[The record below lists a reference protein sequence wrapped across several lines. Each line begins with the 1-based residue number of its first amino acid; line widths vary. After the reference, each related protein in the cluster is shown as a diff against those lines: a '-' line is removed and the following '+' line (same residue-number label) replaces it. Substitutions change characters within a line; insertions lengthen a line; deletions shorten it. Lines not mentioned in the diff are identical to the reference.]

1 MLVLSASTRLII
13 SKFDLNYLRRL
24 GVGFRTWLAKTA
36 AIGRHLERVA
46 LEEAARWSRL
56 SQLVSSKLDLSY
68 LRRLGVGFRAW
79 RATAAAIDRHSE
91 RAASQESA
99 RLSILSRT
107 LTAAAARVRRSRADM
122 VVRSWRLWSTAVQ
135 ELVKRQGIEVSPK
148 LEHQMTRGS
157 GRHTLFYDV
166 ILKQTLHNLAPPT
179 PPTTPH
185 HGGLLNSYAWSS
197 CAVFAPLT
205 NIQGESRLL
214 TALTPRYCT

>member
-36 AIGRHLERVA
+36 AIGRHLERAA

-56 SQLVSSKLDLSY
+56 TQLVSSKLDLSY
-68 LRRLGVGFRAW
+68 LRRLGVGFGAW

-99 RLSILSRT
+99 RHSILSRT
-107 LTAAAARVRRSRADM
+107 LTAAAARVRRLRADM

-135 ELVKRQGIEVSPK
+135 ELVKRQGIEVSPR
-148 LEHQMTRGS
+148 LGHQMTRGS

-166 ILKQTLHNLAPPT
+166 ILKQPPT

-185 HGGLLNSYAWSS
+185 HVANPPIYEPAHRRNTKDDGCGRASDAELPVSGR
-197 CAVFAPLT
+197 AV
-205 NIQGESRLL
+205 
-214 TALTPRYCT
+214 